1 MVRVPRKR
9 SWLWKT
15 VVRAVALVGI
25 GFGAGVYQYGTA
37 NPIDIWRGFAL
48 RNDIHVKAA
57 LPEQQQ
63 AVRDARAIQETAV
76 KAVNTL
82 TQRIET
88 NYRVGSRVDKRVKGA
103 ILAHLNDFIAAMM
116 DAEISFVMG
125 NREAMNHAFAGAE
138 AALGTANAAIGSA
151 DPYRWSGKDRAN
163 AQTQIGR
170 LRTQLASVRVA
181 YGR

>member
-1 MVRVPRKR
+1 MRVPRKR

-15 VVRAVALVGI
+15 FMGVATLVGV
-25 GFGAGVYQYGTA
+25 GYGAGAYQYGNA
-37 NPIDIWRGFAL
+37 NPLDIWRGFAL
-48 RNDIHVKAA
+48 RNDPHVVAA
-57 LPEQQQ
+57 LPAQQQ
-63 AVRDARAIQETAV
+63 AVRNARAIQEKAV

-82 TQRIET
+82 TQRVET
-88 NYRVGSRVDKRVKGA
+88 NYRVERRIDKRIKGA

-138 AALGTANAAIGSA
+138 AALGAANTAIGGA
-151 DPYRWSGKDRAN
+151 DPYRWSGKERAN

-170 LRTQLASVRVA
+170 LRTQLASIRAA
-181 YGR
+181 YIR